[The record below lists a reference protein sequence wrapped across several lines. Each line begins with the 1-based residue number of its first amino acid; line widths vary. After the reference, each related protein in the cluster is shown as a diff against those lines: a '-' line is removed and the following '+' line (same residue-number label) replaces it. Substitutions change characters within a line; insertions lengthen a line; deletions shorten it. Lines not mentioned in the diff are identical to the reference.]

1 MVWCRVWL
9 AVDVWLCTAS
19 IYNLCAISIDR
30 YLAISRPVQYP
41 TLMSSR
47 RARMLI
53 IAVWILSFVICF
65 PPLIGGWNDLEQSTI
80 SNCSRTRADYDVRY
94 KVLDNGKAPYELNT
108 NVLVNS
114 PNDVIG
120 GGCGE
125 SQPAISRPICS
136 LTSDPGYIIYSACG
150 SFWVPML
157 GMVGF
162 YWKIYKT
169 AVAAT
174 AAYKRGFV
182 EQKTSGLSSSTS
194 DNALCTLRIHR
205 GGSSNSVLQRH
216 SNGCLSEL
224 LPRPSADVIQATRR
238 SVVDPQTHSRTTS
251 CRRGAVIDT
260 PPVRPDVTSRP
271 IPKII
276 VTATA
281 SCTEDDAEKEQTTDE
296 HQDSKNKKSSRDS
309 RRKKKSSK
317 QLNTSDADASPSGT
331 SETEDGAT
339 KKEKRKS
346 SFLGL
351 FDSDAGGGGDRRLSL
366 QIAARF
372 AKLHI
377 ISQLRSLNKEKKAA
391 KTVGIIVGCFIMCWA
406 PFFTVY
412 LTGAFCPDCTSQVV
426 FHVFFWLGY
435 CNSAVNPFIYGLCSR
450 DFRYAFSSFLRC
462 EFARTRSALTSQAN
476 TRMLGVLQTM
486 TMQIVARAASV
497 AATNNA
503 ARATVHTPALPCQPQ
518 SQ

>member
-1 MVWCRVWL
+1 MHVGWLVRPMQVLRYWPFGMVWCRVWL

-30 YLAISRPVQYP
+30 YVAISRPVQYP

-65 PPLIGGWNDLEQSTI
+65 PPLIGGWNDLEQSAV
-80 SNCSRTRADYDVRY
+80 SNCSRTRGDSDVRY
-94 KVLDNGKAPYELNT
+94 RILDDVKAPYELNT
-108 NVLVNS
+108 NVLINS

-120 GGCGE
+120 GRCGE
-125 SQPAISRPICS
+125 SHPALSRPVCS
-136 LTSDPGYIIYSACG
+136 LTADPGYIIYSACG

-174 AAYKRGFV
+174 KAYKRGFV
-182 EQKTSGLSSSTS
+182 EPKAAGLSSSTS

-205 GGSSNSVLQRH
+205 GGSSSSVLQRH

-224 LPRPSADVIQATRR
+224 LPRPSADVIQASRC
-238 SVVDPQTHSRTTS
+238 SVGGRQTAVRMASV
-251 CRRGAVIDT
+251 RRGAVVAT

-276 VTATA
+276 ITA
-281 SCTEDDAEKEQTTDE
+281 SASCAEDDLNKGHDTQPTDE
-296 HQDSKNKKSSRDS
+296 HQDSEKSNKNKDKKTSRES

-317 QLNTSDADASPSGT
+317 QNSQLTTNDAEAISPSSET
-331 SETEDGAT
+331 SETQAEDGAT

-351 FDSDAGGGGDRRLSL
+351 FDGDGAGGDRRLSA

-391 KTVGIIVGCFIMCWA
+391 KTVGIIVGCF
-406 PFFTVY
+406 VY
-412 LTGAFCPDCTSQVV
+412 
-426 FHVFFWLGY
+426 
-435 CNSAVNPFIYGLCSR
+435 
-450 DFRYAFSSFLRC
+450 
-462 EFARTRSALTSQAN
+462 
-476 TRMLGVLQTM
+476 
-486 TMQIVARAASV
+486 
-497 AATNNA
+497 
-503 ARATVHTPALPCQPQ
+503 
-518 SQ
+518 